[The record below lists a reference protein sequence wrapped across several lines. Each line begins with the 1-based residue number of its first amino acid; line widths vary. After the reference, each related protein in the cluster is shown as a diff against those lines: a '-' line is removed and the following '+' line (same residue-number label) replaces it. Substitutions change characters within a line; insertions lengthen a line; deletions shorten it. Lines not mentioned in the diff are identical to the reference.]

1 MAGLVKE
8 DGLNLVKEPVQER
21 FNLIKISWTGMKRIT
36 AFGVFL
42 ILLLIG
48 IGISLNEGTVVSASG
63 VSGILDHDTTWTQA
77 GGPYTLTGPL
87 AVNAGV
93 TLTIQSGTV
102 VNINSYYIQ
111 VNGTLT
117 AIGTGTN
124 KVQFSGGEINF
135 KPVSTGWSQ
144 QSYSGSQ
151 FQYATFQSTK
161 ITSSVPLKVVHC
173 ESNAELS
180 IGGNSLITDNALS
193 KLTAAGACTIQR
205 NTMSGTAEIT
215 GNTQSTVSDN
225 TITAAANTPALKI
238 TGGSSTITNNKLTG
252 GGIITVPPFRG
263 ETIVYAIEIYQGT
276 AQILNNNIVGGVLA
290 GNSTTISNNLVTERI
305 QITDGSPKVLGNSF
319 IGYGGISVGYSKN
332 SPVESPVIFNNTVS
346 GISVYAGS
354 VQIQANTL
362 RGTGLNLGIGF
373 NQEYQNGNSLVANNY
388 IYNCCYGLACWSE
401 GGNPTVTFQRNYVV
415 DCEYGM
421 TLTGGQIS
429 IENNTIRNS
438 VFGIYLGEKAAV
450 SKIAYN
456 NIENNTLRGN
466 LYVEDL
472 TAPINAVNNWW
483 GSTDEAAIGQTIHDY
498 KSDFNLAKVTY
509 VPFLNAENTQAMP
522 DQAAALPVTQPTT
535 NPTNT
540 AAPTEQPVSDP
551 TATAAPSDQPGT
563 SASPTQHP
571 TATVPSEAKME
582 GGLSSTELVIA
593 VLAVAVII
601 LAAAVAV
608 LWRRLPSKPAV
619 DVNN

>member
-1 MAGLVKE
+1 
-8 DGLNLVKEPVQER
+8 
-21 FNLIKISWTGMKRIT
+21 MKRT
-36 AFGVFL
+36 TGFGVFL
-42 ILLLIG
+42 ILLLTG
-48 IGISLNEGTVVSASG
+48 IVITLNEASVVSATG
-63 VSGILDHDTTWTQA
+63 VIGILDHDTIWTQA

-93 TLTIQSGTV
+93 TLTIQAGTV

-135 KPVSTGWSQ
+135 KPVSNGWNQ
-144 QSYSGSQ
+144 QSDSGSQ
-151 FQYATFQSTK
+151 FQHATFQSTK
-161 ITSSVPLKVVHC
+161 LTSSVPLKVVHC
-173 ESNAELS
+173 ESNAEIS
-180 IGGNSLITDNALS
+180 IGGNSLITDSALL
-193 KLTAAGACTIQR
+193 KLTVAGTCTIQR

-225 TITAAANTPALKI
+225 TITAVANTPALKI
-238 TGGSSTITNNKLTG
+238 TGGASTITNNKLTG

-276 AQILNNNIVGGVLA
+276 AQIAGNNIVGGVLA
-290 GNSTTISNNLVTERI
+290 GSSTTISNNVVSSSI
-305 QITDGSPKVLGNSF
+305 QISDGSPKISGNSF
-319 IGYGGISVGYSKN
+319 SGYGGVNVGYSKN
-332 SPVESPVIFNNTVS
+332 SPVEAPIILNNTVS
-346 GISVYAGS
+346 YISIFAGS

-388 IYNCCYGLACWSE
+388 VYNCCYGLACWSE
-401 GGNPTVTFQRNYVV
+401 GGNPTVSFQRNYVV

-429 IENNTIRNS
+429 ILNNTIRNS
-438 VFGIYLGEKAAV
+438 VFGIYLGDKAAV

-456 NIENNTLRGN
+456 NIENNSLRGN
-466 LYVEDL
+466 LYIENI
-472 TAPINAVNNWW
+472 TAPIDAANNWW

-498 KSDFNLAKVTY
+498 KFDFNLAKVTY
-509 VPFLNAENTQAMP
+509 VPFLTAMNTQAIP
-522 DQAAALPVTQPTT
+522 DQTATLLVTQPTT
-535 NPTNT
+535 NPTD
-540 AAPTEQPVSDP
+540 AATPTEQPVSNP
-551 TATAAPSDQPGT
+551 TATPSGQPNTT
-563 SASPTQHP
+563 SQPTQLP
-571 TATVPSEAKME
+571 TSTVPSEGKIE
-582 GGLSSTELVIA
+582 DGLSLTGLVIAILVIA
-593 VLAVAVII
+593 VAI

-608 LWRRLPSKPAV
+608 LWRRLPSKPSIGA
-619 DVNN
+619 